1 MNSVFHWRCANLKR
15 QIRRCVFE
23 TNSSSMH
30 SLVVMKKAATYSK
43 DEILDGFYLFDDD
56 ITGEEDCVWE
66 IRDDDLEFGRSPFRA
81 LGNFHDKW
89 LYACASLVREYKDE
103 VYNEL
108 ERIALKHVPGLRT
121 IQMPLTTGHILN
133 KDDTHFKDNEYY
145 QECGKTE
152 DELVEDLMQKEK
164 EWNIEINYW
173 KSSNGYWEFE
183 RPYTGYIDEDILS
196 GFLEKENIT
205 IEEFLLNKRYVVI
218 QDGDEY
224 CYWQDIKDIGLIN
237 IDKIDHEYPER
248 K

>member
-1 MNSVFHWRCANLKR
+1 MKR

-56 ITGEEDCVWE
+56 ATGEKDCVWE

-89 LYACASLVREYKDE
+89 LYACASLVSEYKDDI
-103 VYNEL
+103 YNEL
-108 ERIALKHVPGLRT
+108 EQIAFKYVPGLKK
-121 IQMPLTTGHILN
+121 IQMPLTTGYVPDKN
-133 KDDTHFKDNEYY
+133 DTNFKDNDYY
-145 QECGKTE
+145 QEYYGKTE

-183 RPYTGYIDEDILS
+183 RPYTGYVDEDIL
-196 GFLEKENIT
+196 GRFLEKENIT

-224 CYWQDIKDIGLIN
+224 CYWQDIKDTGLIN
-237 IDKIDHEYPER
+237 TDKIDHEYPER
-248 K
+248 KW

>member
-1 MNSVFHWRCANLKR
+1 
-15 QIRRCVFE
+15 
-23 TNSSSMH
+23 MH

-43 DEILDGFYLFDDD
+43 DEILDVFYLFDDD
-56 ITGEEDCVWE
+56 ATGEKDCVWE

-89 LYACASLVREYKDE
+89 LYACASLVSEYKDDI
-103 VYNEL
+103 YNEL
-108 ERIALKHVPGLRT
+108 EQIAFKYVPGLKK
-121 IQMPLTTGHILN
+121 IQMPLTTGYVPDKN
-133 KDDTHFKDNEYY
+133 DTNFKDNDYY
-145 QECGKTE
+145 QEYYGKTE

-183 RPYTGYIDEDILS
+183 RPYTGYVDENILS
-196 GFLEKENIT
+196 GFLQKENIS

-224 CYWQDIKDIGLIN
+224 CYWQDIKDTGLIN
-237 IDKIDHEYPER
+237 MDMIDHEYPER
-248 K
+248 KW